1 MKIILILLD
10 VKPIHMKLLFYL
22 TQTKMTLNCRGKKEH
37 INWDIFFLFYFRM
50 PPVTPSLPVWDT
62 FSLLVRA
69 ASLTSACPRARVS
82 SSPQLKNV
90 TNVLRLPKMLL
101 FAINLFFNN
110 INVSYKW
117 LVIFQDLSFQITNVY
132 YN

>member
-1 MKIILILLD
+1 MGRLETCAWSLEAVTLVVSEPSCTGKDILVLSILC
-10 VKPIHMKLLFYL
+10 
-22 TQTKMTLNCRGKKEH
+22 TL
-37 INWDIFFLFYFRM
+37 RM
-50 PPVTPSLPVWDT
+50 PPVTPSLPEWDT

-101 FAINLFFNN
+101 FAIKKKKKKKKKYSAL
-110 INVSYKW
+110 
-117 LVIFQDLSFQITNVY
+117 
-132 YN
+132 